1 MAVDRLSRL
10 KGVGVSGGLLV
21 LEATSFSSRLLGL
34 ALLAELPTCTALLIS
49 PCRSV
54 HTFGMRFALDL
65 LFLDAYGSVIRRV
78 DSVTPRRVVCC
89 RPARGVLET
98 RAGEAASFVAA
109 LERGAIALGSPRT
122 A

>member
-1 MAVDRLSRL
+1 MAGDRLSRL
-10 KGVGVSGGLLV
+10 QGVGVSGGLLV

-34 ALLAELPTCTALLIS
+34 ALLAELPACTALLIS

-65 LFLDAYGSVIRRV
+65 LFLDADWSVIRRV
-78 DSVTPRRVVCC
+78 DFVAPRRVVRC
-89 RPARGVLET
+89 RTARAVLET